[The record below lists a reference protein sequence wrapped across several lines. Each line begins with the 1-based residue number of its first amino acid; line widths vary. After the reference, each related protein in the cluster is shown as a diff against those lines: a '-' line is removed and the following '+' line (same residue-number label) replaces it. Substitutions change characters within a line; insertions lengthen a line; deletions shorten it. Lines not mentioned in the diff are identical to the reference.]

1 MQLEIKLKKE
11 DNNVILNNNIV
22 DTAIKSEIEKIL
34 TVANS
39 KMPGVDNKTMN
50 QVMCMLLE
58 SLVPK
63 FFNGKNVKVDV
74 DSKTEELILTINNI

>member
-11 DNNVILNNNIV
+11 NNNVILNNNIV

-58 SLVPK
+58 SLVQK

-74 DSKTEELILTINNI
+74 DSKAEELILTINNI